1 MHDLAAGVTHFQR
14 DVFPVKA
21 DLFARLATT
30 HRPDTLF
37 IGCSDA
43 RVVPELITNSE
54 PGDLFVIRTAGN
66 LVPVH
71 TRGADGVAASIEFAI
86 AVLGVSR
93 IVVCGHSG
101 CGAMTAVAERH
112 DLSGTPAIA
121 EWLGHVDATDTP
133 ATGAEPDDRVSM
145 LVRSNVVAQLANLS
159 THPSV
164 SGAVD
169 AGTVTVEGWVFDI
182 GTGAVTVFDAAGSE
196 AAPAA

>member
-1 MHDLAAGVTHFQR
+1 LCMVGSVGTNRPRRERSMHDLAAGVTHFQR
-14 DVFPVKA
+14 HVFPANA

-71 TRGADGVAASIEFAI
+71 TCGADGVAASIEFAI

-101 CGAMTAVAERH
+101 CGAMTAVAQRH

-121 EWLGHVDATDTP
+121 EWLEHVDAADAP
-133 ATGAEPDDRVSM
+133 ATGAEPDDR
-145 LVRSNVVAQLANLS
+145 
-159 THPSV
+159 
-164 SGAVD
+164 
-169 AGTVTVEGWVFDI
+169 
-182 GTGAVTVFDAAGSE
+182 
-196 AAPAA
+196 